1 MVSVIS
7 GGKLRLKS
15 LNLSENNSVTD
26 SVVESISMIFQSASI
41 LEELFLDETAITIR
55 GLKNLLSSIK
65 SNRSIRI
72 ISVEKCGLDLKGRK
86 GDIIVELLKENISLT
101 SLEITKNFYDLEFID
116 KLHKELELN

>member
-1 MVSVIS
+1 M
-7 GGKLRLKS
+7 
-15 LNLSENNSVTD
+15 TD